1 MTIAVVG
8 AGVAGLT
15 SGIALA
21 ERGHRV
27 TIYSAPAAHRASD
40 AAAAI
45 WFLYDVEPADLAE
58 RWALVTF
65 ERLAALASQ
74 QGTGVSMVELRCY
87 SRGASI
93 AAPSWAGGCGLRELR
108 NDEMLGVYTSGYA
121 VTVPLMDT
129 SVYLRYLRERF
140 LAAGGVVR
148 EVAPFARLT
157 DVPREHDTIVHC
169 SGVGARTLVDD
180 VGVQPHRGQT
190 VVVDRPPLPFA
201 MVCEDDLLYIIPRTT
216 DCVLGGTSTDSDDVR
231 PNDADTERIRRDAA
245 AIVDVATLPTRAINV
260 GLRPFRAGGV
270 RLARDRA
277 ADGRP
282 VIHNYG
288 HGGSGFTVSWGCA
301 EEVNSYFFNFE

>member
-1 MTIAVVG
+1 MTIAVIG

-21 ERGHRV
+21 ERGQRV
-27 TIYSAPAAHRASD
+27 TIYAASDAHRASD

-74 QGTGVSMVELRCY
+74 PGTGVSMVEFRCY
-87 SRGASI
+87 ARNAAI
-93 AAPSWAGGCGLRELR
+93 AAPPWAGGCGLRDLR
-108 NDEMLGVYTSGYA
+108 DDEMLGVYSSGFA

-129 SVYLRYLRERF
+129 SAYLGYLRERF
-140 LAAGGVVR
+140 LNAGGVMR

-157 DVPREHDTIVHC
+157 DVPREHDVIVHC
-169 SGVGARTLVDD
+169 SGVGARRLAGDD
-180 VGVQPHRGQT
+180 AVQPHRGQ
-190 VVVDRPPLPFA
+190 VVLVDRPPLPFA
-201 MVCEDDLLYIIPRTT
+201 MVCEDDLLYVIPRTT
-216 DCVLGGTSTDSDDVR
+216 DCVLGGTSTDSDDVQ
-231 PNDADTERIRRDAA
+231 PSDADTQRIRRDAA
-245 AIVDVATLPTRAINV
+245 AIVDVATLPTRAIKV

-270 RLARDRA
+270 RLERDRA
-277 ADGRP
+277 EDGRL

-301 EEVNSYFFNFE
+301 EDVARLALG